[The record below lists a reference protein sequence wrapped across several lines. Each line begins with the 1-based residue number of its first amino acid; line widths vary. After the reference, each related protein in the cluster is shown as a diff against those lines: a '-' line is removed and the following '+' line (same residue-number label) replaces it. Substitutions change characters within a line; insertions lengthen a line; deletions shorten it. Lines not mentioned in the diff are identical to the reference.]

1 MGKKYDLT
9 GWTFGRLEV
18 LKRSPELRRS
28 PCGSTSP
35 AWICRCAC
43 GAICVVEGRSLV
55 LGRTRSCGCLRRENA
70 RRQGA
75 ARWERK
81 EART

>member
-9 GWTFGRLEV
+9 GWPFGRLEV

-35 AWICRCAC
+35 IWVCRCSC
-43 GAICVVEGRSLV
+43 GTVCLVEARSL
-55 LGRTRSCGCLRRENA
+55 LQGRTRSCGCLRKENCRRISAA
-70 RRQGA
+70 RR
-75 ARWERK
+75 ERK